1 MSDNVFI
8 KDPASLLDYGF
19 DWSQWLDYGETITD
33 FTITNGSGITN
44 VYDMSTTSGSV
55 IVWLSGGTV
64 GQRYTVA
71 CLIETSGSRVD
82 ERSIKI
88 DIRNR

>member
-8 KDPASLLDYGF
+8 KDPASFLDYGF
-19 DWSQWLDYGETITD
+19 DWSQWLTDDETIASY
-33 FTITNGSGITN
+33 TITTSPCGIVNEFDTN
-44 VYDMSTTSGSV
+44 TSGSV
-55 IVWLSGGTV
+55 IVWLSSGSV

-71 CLIETSGSRVD
+71 CLIETSSSRVD

-88 DIRNR
+88 DVRDR